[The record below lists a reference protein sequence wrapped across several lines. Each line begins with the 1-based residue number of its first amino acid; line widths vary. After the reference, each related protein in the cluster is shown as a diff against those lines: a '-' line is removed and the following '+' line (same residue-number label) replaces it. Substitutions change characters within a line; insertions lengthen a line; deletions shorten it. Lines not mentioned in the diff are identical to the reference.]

1 MPETVDLDH
10 VAIGTPDARDA
21 IRYLVGEL
29 GGLVLFGGQGPG
41 FRPMQIRL
49 GDARE
54 GMTVELLEPW
64 DTDKNDFLA
73 RFVARHGEGP
83 HHMTFKVPDLPAML
97 DRVDDA
103 GFHPVAVDMS
113 DPTWKEAFLHPRESH
128 GTVVQLAE
136 AHEDLPDLTALV
148 AWVGEHGPRTN
159 PQWWPD
165 PPVRGARAAR
175 LRRVVLTTP
184 SIDATLDLFA
194 GVLDGKVVE
203 SGEGWTELVW
213 PGGGRIRFEQRPGS
227 PGIDRLEGDVLGA
240 RVDTTLAGAHLV
252 LHPRGDWPAPTVS
265 DRHAPDRAAT

>member
-49 GDARE
+49 GDERD

-64 DTDKNDFLA
+64 DTATNDFLA

-97 DRVDDA
+97 ERVSDA

-136 AHEDLPDLTALV
+136 AHEDLPDVPALV
-148 AWVGEHGPRTN
+148 AHVREHGPRAN

-165 PPVRGARAAR
+165 PPARGARDAR
-175 LRRVVLTTP
+175 LRRVVLAVP
-184 SIDATLDLFA
+184 SVDETLALFV
-194 GVLDGKVVE
+194 GVLDGTVAAR
-203 SGEGWTELVW
+203 GEGWTELVW
-213 PGGGRIRFEQRPGS
+213 PGGGRLRLEQRPGA
-227 PGIDRLEGDVLGA
+227 PGVDRLEGDVLGA
-240 RVDTTLAGAHLV
+240 SIDRMLAGARLV
-252 LHPRGDWPAPTVS
+252 LVSRGGA
-265 DRHAPDRAAT
+265 